1 MAPEFYS
8 AIAARDNYPQTFLY
22 NFFSVTQTKTCG
34 NDARN
39 RADYASINDCH
50 CLLSISAFVLVFD
63 HIVIVYSLMRYLF
76 IITCFTLCF
85 GCQKNTPPPP
95 SFDGDVL
102 VGLLHS
108 RTGTLS
114 ISENTVAEAELLA
127 INEINRAG
135 GLLIDGV
142 RLRIVPVEE
151 DGESDGSTFAQ
162 KAEKLIDVSKV
173 EVIFGGWSSS
183 SRKAMLPVIESRE
196 HLLFYPLQ
204 YEGEECSEFVFY
216 AGATPN
222 QQAGPAIDWLLQ
234 NRGDRFFLVGSDY
247 VYPHTVN
254 RIISRQVLQAG
265 GVIVA
270 ERYVP
275 LGDQNLTEIVQAIKI
290 ALPEG
295 GVIINTINGD
305 SNVAFFQDAF
315 ALGVTPENNYTVMS
329 FSVSEEEVK
338 AIGAQYLEGSLATW
352 NFFQAIETPA
362 SKSFTRNFKTMHGVH
377 RVTNDPAEAAYSMV
391 HLWARAAERAGSTSP
406 DRVRE
411 KLIGTTF
418 DAPHGRVEVAENHHL
433 RKRVYIG
440 EVQLDGQ
447 FSIVF
452 NAGVVEPRT
461 WSQLLPDN
469 EGYRCDWT
477 QSRPDAARFYSDEQ
491 DVRQ

>member
-1 MAPEFYS
+1 M
-8 AIAARDNYPQTFLY
+8 LM
-22 NFFSVTQTKTCG
+22 
-34 NDARN
+34 
-39 RADYASINDCH
+39 
-50 CLLSISAFVLVFD
+50 FD
-63 HIVIVYSLMRYLF
+63 DIHIVYSLMRYLF
-76 IITCFTLCF
+76 LITCLIFCF
-85 GCQKNTPPPP
+85 ACQEDVPPAR
-95 SFDGDVL
+95 SFDGEVF

-127 INEINRAG
+127 INEINMAG
-135 GLLIDGV
+135 GLIIDNK
-142 RLRIVPVEE
+142 RLRIVAVEE
-151 DGESDGSTFAQ
+151 DGESDWPTFAR

-204 YEGEECSEFVFY
+204 YEGEECSDFVFY

-254 RIISRQVLQAG
+254 GIISRQVLQAG
-265 GVIVA
+265 GTIVA

-275 LGDQNLTEIVQAIKI
+275 LGDQNLTETIQAIKT

-305 SNVAFFQDAF
+305 SNVAFFQEAS
-315 ALGVTPENNYTVMS
+315 ALGVTPEHNYTVMS
-329 FSVSEEEVK
+329 FSVSEEEVN
-338 AIGAQYLEGSLATW
+338 AIGAHYLEGSLATW
-352 NFFQAIETPA
+352 NFFQAIDTPA
-362 SKSFTRNFKTMHGVH
+362 SESFTRNFKAMHGVH
-377 RVTNDPAEAAYSMV
+377 RVTNDPAEAAYTMV
-391 HLWARAAERAGSTSP
+391 HLWAQAAARAGSTSP

-418 DAPHGRVEVAENHHL
+418 DAPHGRVEVAKNHHL
-433 RKRVYIG
+433 RKRAYIG
-440 EVQLDGQ
+440 EVQSDGQ
-447 FSIVF
+447 FSVVF
-452 NAGVVEPRT
+452 DAGVIEPRT
-461 WSQLLPDN
+461 WSQLLPAN

-491 DVRQ
+491 DVRL